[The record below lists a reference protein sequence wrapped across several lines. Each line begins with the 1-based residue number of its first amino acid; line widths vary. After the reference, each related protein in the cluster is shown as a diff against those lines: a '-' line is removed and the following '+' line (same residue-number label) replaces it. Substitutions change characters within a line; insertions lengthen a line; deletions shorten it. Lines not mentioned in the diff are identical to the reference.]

1 MSAGRAEQ
9 ASSTTVVVLLTA
21 HKGSV
26 TLPKGMELAT
36 HPNGVEALASL
47 VVYVPSVS
55 SSGYSELS
63 KDATEVTPF
72 PSAAE
77 LAKNCPYSPE
87 LPAASVHGVPA
98 STMRWV
104 ATDQGSS
111 LQPESPPID
120 AVMMS
125 LPASYARLKAAIR
138 TSSALLPS
146 QPKTLNAPR
155 VTPGAAPV
163 KLYSFG

>member
-1 MSAGRAEQ
+1 M
-9 ASSTTVVVLLTA
+9 TF
-21 HKGSV
+21 
-26 TLPKGMELAT
+26 PKGTELAT

-47 VVYVPSVS
+47 VAYVASVR
-55 SSGYSELS
+55 SSGYNELS

-72 PSAAE
+72 PSAAA
-77 LAKNCPYSPE
+77 LPKNWPYSPA
-87 LPAASVHGVPA
+87 LPAARVQGMPA

-111 LQPESPPID
+111 LQPESPPIE

-125 LPASYARLKAAIR
+125 LPASYARLKAAMR

-146 QPKTLNAPR
+146 HPKTLNAPR